1 MMMKYWEWMV
11 AGFQGKPGVGQ
22 FVLAYSVVLA
32 SFVAGLI
39 INRASLRRFLYSP
52 ASALIL
58 SIIAAILWSTVGKF
72 VVQHIPGL
80 VDRKGHLP
88 PWPGMLYLIAFL
100 ILVGMAGAF
109 LPRLGFRDPAHKRGA
124 YVERDPAP
132 RVSERKR
139 RKLAK
144 LGIVT
149 FAGQGINYLD
159 ETKHFKLLGSTGT
172 GKSTAI
178 RELLAAALDRGDR
191 VVVADPDGGYLRQ
204 FYNASRG
211 DVILN
216 PFDPRSRRWDLFA
229 ELKAPYDYDQLARSL
244 IPEANGHD
252 ASWQRYAQT
261 FVSAVLRQC
270 KAVHSGTVGELHRI
284 VSSASMEELRILL
297 EGTPAMP
304 LLEAGNERMFGS
316 VRSVASVALAA
327 LEHID
332 GQTTKNFSVR
342 EWVRAAQ
349 GALFIPYNA
358 DQIASLRSL
367 ISTWMRIAIY
377 EMMNGPE
384 DSIAIVERKWPNG
397 RQYIQ
402 HTQPCWFIVDELD
415 ALGAIDGLKDAL
427 ARLRKFG
434 GRVVLG
440 FQSIAQVRGVYGDAD
455 AQTIVEN
462 CGNTLILRCSASEG
476 GGTAKYASRLIGERE
491 VVREH
496 RVVSK
501 PALFA
506 RGDPSVSISEQHVT
520 ESAVLASEIEQL
532 PDLQGF
538 LKLASHPNWMRVQLG
553 R

>member
-1 MMMKYWEWMV
+1 MTTKYWEWMV

-88 PWPGMLYLIAFL
+88 PWPGMLYLIVFL

-149 FAGQGINYLD
+149 FAGQSLDYLD

-178 RELLAAALDRGDR
+178 RELLADALARGDR

-204 FYNASRG
+204 FYDPQRG

-244 IPEANGHD
+244 IPESNGHD

-270 KAVHSGTVGELHRI
+270 KAVKSGTVGELHRI

-304 LLEAGNERMFGS
+304 LLEPGNERMFGS

-332 GQTTKNFSVR
+332 SQTTKDFSVR
-342 EWVRAAQ
+342 EWVRAGQ

-377 EMMNGPE
+377 ETMNQGE
-384 DSIAIVERKWPNG
+384 GDARL
-397 RQYIQ
+397 
-402 HTQPCWFIVDELD
+402 WFIVDELD

-491 VVREH
+491 SSANIGWSVNRRYSRAAIRASVFQSSTSPSR
-496 RVVSK
+496 RYS
-501 PALFA
+501 PAKSSSYPTCP
-506 RGDPSVSISEQHVT
+506 GS
-520 ESAVLASEIEQL
+520 
-532 PDLQGF
+532 
-538 LKLASHPNWMRVQLG
+538 
-553 R
+553 

>member
-1 MMMKYWEWMV
+1 MLAQYWEWMV
-11 AGFQGKPGVGQ
+11 AGYDGKPGLGQ
-22 FVLAYSVVLA
+22 FVLAYTLVLA
-32 SFVAGLI
+32 SYLVGLA
-39 INRASLRRFLYSP
+39 INRARLPMYLFAPFRAFGFYVV
-52 ASALIL
+52 ALVIWQL
-58 SIIAAILWSTVGKF
+58 FGKM
-72 VVQHIPGL
+72 VLQHVPGL
-80 VDRKGHLP
+80 LDARGHLP
-88 PWPGMLYLIAFL
+88 VWPGMLYLITFFV
-100 ILVGMAGAF
+100 LVGMAGAF
-109 LPRLGFRDPAHKRGA
+109 VPRFGNRSPEHKRGA
-124 YVERDPAP
+124 YVEPDLMP
-132 RVSERKR
+132 RISERKR
-139 RKLAK
+139 QKLAK
-144 LGIVT
+144 KGIVT
-149 FAGQGINYLD
+149 FAGMGINYLD

-178 RELLAAALDRGDR
+178 RELLASALERGDR
-191 VVVADPDGGYLRQ
+191 IVVADPDGGYLRN
-204 FYNASRG
+204 FYDPQRG

-229 ELKAPYDYDQLARSL
+229 ELKAQYDYDQLARSL
-244 IPEANGHD
+244 IPESAGQE
-252 ASWQRYAQT
+252 STWQRYAQT

-270 KAVHSGTVGELHRI
+270 KAANCNTVGELHRI
-284 VSSASMEELRILL
+284 VSSATLEELRILL
-297 EGTPAMP
+297 DGTPAMP
-304 LLEAGNERMFGS
+304 LLEPGNERMFGS

-332 GQTTKNFSVR
+332 SQKTGNFSVR
-342 EWVRAAQ
+342 EWVRAGQ

-377 EMMNGPE
+377 ETMNRGTGE
-384 DSIAIVERKWPNG
+384 TTDDA
-397 RQYIQ
+397 QL
-402 HTQPCWFIVDELD
+402 WFIVDELD

-538 LKLASHPNWMRVQLG
+538 LKMASHPNWMRIDLG